1 LVMCNVIAQVQGLVR
16 MWISSICE
24 SSHAP
29 CVGMIRGS
37 RNKQASNTFADMHQF
52 CLSENS
58 HVVLAGACVPC
69 DRHVK
74 LFMSVHLRQL
84 QLLVFSVEGFA
95 PVQSLISVDACTLH
109 GRPAGRLLW
118 AHVERVRQYRHAP
131 RVSMLRH
138 ESWNQP
144 FGIAA
149 AD

>member
-1 LVMCNVIAQVQGLVR
+1 

-74 LFMSVHLRQL
+74 LVMSVHLRQL
-84 QLLVFSVEGFA
+84 QLLVFEQNWGCAQGLQQRLASSTA
-95 PVQSLISVDACTLH
+95 T
-109 GRPAGRLLW
+109 PA
-118 AHVERVRQYRHAP
+118 
-131 RVSMLRH
+131 
-138 ESWNQP
+138 ESKQ
-144 FGIAA
+144 
-149 AD
+149 